1 MHARFAS
8 IRLITIGF
16 ASLSAVT
23 PAWAQSAT
31 EPMDIEAT
39 VVAGCQISA
48 TTMNFGSLFGL
59 TGRPTTTST
68 ISLLC
73 SPNTD
78 YAISIDAGLYPSGA
92 RNRRMYNPS
101 TNRYMR
107 YNIYRNANFTG
118 IWDTRNNR
126 KVSGNSGATGVANH
140 TAYGQIRN
148 LAPADAGAGVFA
160 DTVTVTIEF

>member
-1 MHARFAS
+1 MKIKSAF

-16 ASLSAVT
+16 ASFSAAT
-23 PAWAQSAT
+23 PAWADTFSET
-31 EPMDIEAT
+31 MDIEAT
-39 VVAGCQISA
+39 VISGCQVSA

-59 TGRPTTTST
+59 TGRPTTTAT

-73 SPNTD
+73 NPNTD
-78 YAISIDAGLYPSGA
+78 YEISIDAGLHPRGT
-92 RNRRMYNPS
+92 RRRRMYNPT

-118 IWDTRNNR
+118 AWDTRNNR
-126 KVSGNSGATGVANH
+126 TVTGNSGPTGVASH

-148 LAPADAGAGVFA
+148 LAPAAAGAGVFS
-160 DTVTVTIEF
+160 DTVTVTVEF

>member
-1 MHARFAS
+1 MTLNSAS

-16 ASLSAVT
+16 ASFSAAA
-23 PAWAQSAT
+23 PAHADTFT
-31 EPMDIEAT
+31 EPMDIDAT
-39 VVAGCQISA
+39 VIAGCNVSA

-59 TGRPTTTST
+59 TGRPTTTAT

-73 SPNTD
+73 TPNTD
-78 YAISIDAGLYPSGA
+78 YEISIDAGLHPRGT
-92 RNRRMYNPS
+92 RRRRMYNPT

-118 IWDTRNNR
+118 QWDTRNNR
-126 KVSGNSGATGVANH
+126 TVSGNSGATGIANH

-148 LAPADAGAGVFA
+148 LAPAAAGAGVFA
-160 DTVTVTIEF
+160 DTVTVTVEF

>member
-1 MHARFAS
+1 MLIRFAS

-16 ASLSAVT
+16 ASFSAAA
-23 PAWAQSAT
+23 PAWAQPVT
-31 EPMDIEAT
+31 EPMDVEAT
-39 VVAGCQISA
+39 VVAGCQVSA

-73 SPNTD
+73 TPNTD
-78 YAISIDAGLYPSGA
+78 YEISIDAGLHPAGT
-92 RNRRMYNPS
+92 RRRRMYNPS

-118 IWDTRNNR
+118 QWDTRNNR
-126 KVSGNSGATGVANH
+126 KVSGNSGATGVASH

-148 LAPADAGAGVFA
+148 LAPANAGAGVFA

>member
-1 MHARFAS
+1 MMIKPAS
-8 IRLITIGF
+8 TRLIAIGF
-16 ASLSAVT
+16 VSLSAAA
-23 PAWAQSAT
+23 PAWAET
-31 EPMDIEAT
+31 ETQQMPVEAT
-39 VVAGCQISA
+39 VINGCQVSA

-73 SPNTD
+73 NPNTD
-78 YAISIDAGLYPSGA
+78 YEISIDAGLYPRGA
-92 RNRRMYNPS
+92 RNRRMYNPT

-118 IWDTRNNR
+118 TWDTRNNR
-126 KVSGNSGATGVANH
+126 TVTGNSGATGIASH

-148 LAPADAGAGVFA
+148 LAPANAGAGIFA
-160 DTVTVTIEF
+160 DTVTVTVEF